1 MKSVILPQLINFEL
15 EFKMIVLGHQNPDCD
30 SVCSAIALADLFN
43 KLGKEAT
50 PVIQGEA
57 NPEVLFLLEQAGYSV
72 PQTCTSVAGKDIFLV
87 DFSDWNQGTADMKEA
102 KICGIVDHH
111 KLGDVTTAEPLEC
124 WIWPVGCSATIVYN
138 MYKFHNQTVEPA
150 IAKLMMGAI
159 ISDTVNFQGPTT
171 TDTDK
176 AAAKELAEIA
186 GVNDLDA
193 FATAQFD
200 AKSDITHVPAAE
212 LILRDQ
218 KVFEMNGDKLA
229 IGQLELTSL
238 TTAFEK
244 KADMLAEMEKLQSAN
259 GYHSTIVLLTDI
271 NKLDTTALIVS
282 KDADKVAAALN
293 STTADNAIELPGV
306 VSRKKQIIPFLQ
318 EAFGA

>member
-1 MKSVILPQLINFEL
+1 
-15 EFKMIVLGHQNPDCD
+15 MIVLGHQNPDCD
-30 SVCSAIALADLFN
+30 SVCSAIALAALFS

-50 PVIQGEA
+50 PATQGEA
-57 NPEVLFLLEQAGYSV
+57 NPEALYLLEQANFTA
-72 PQTCTSVAGKDIFLV
+72 PEICTSVAGKDIFLV

-111 KLGDVTTAEPLEC
+111 KLGDITTSEPLEC

-138 MYKFHNQTVEPA
+138 MYKFNNQTPEAA

-171 TDTDK
+171 TEMDK
-176 AAAKELAEIA
+176 VAAKALAEIA
-186 GVNDLDA
+186 GVDDLEA

-200 AKSDITHVPAAE
+200 AKSDIKHVPAAE

-238 TTAFEK
+238 ETAFAK
-244 KADMLAEMEKLQSAN
+244 KADMLAEMEKLQAEN

-271 NKLDTTALIVS
+271 NKLDTTALIIS
-282 KDADKVAAALN
+282 KEADKVAAALN
-293 STTADNAIELPGV
+293 STVADGAFELPGV

-318 EAFGA
+318 KAF

>member
-1 MKSVILPQLINFEL
+1 
-15 EFKMIVLGHQNPDCD
+15 MIVLGHQNPDCD
-30 SVCSAIALADLFN
+30 SVCSAIALASLFD

-50 PVIQGEA
+50 PVMQGEA
-57 NPEVLFLLEQAGYSV
+57 NPEAQFLLEQAGL
-72 PQTCTSVAGKDIFLV
+72 PAPEIRTSVAGEDLFLV
-87 DFSDWNQGTADMKEA
+87 DYSDWNQGTADMKEA

-111 KLGDVTTAEPLEC
+111 KLGDITTSEPLEC

-138 MYKFHNQTVEPA
+138 MYKFHNQNVDAA

-171 TDTDK
+171 TDIDK
-176 AAAKELAEIA
+176 VAAKELAEIA
-186 GVNDLDA
+186 GVDDLDA

-200 AKSDITHVPAAE
+200 AKSDIKHVPAAE

-238 TTAFEK
+238 ATAFEK
-244 KADMLAEMEKLQSAN
+244 KADMLVEMGQLQAEN

-293 STTADNAIELPGV
+293 SSVADHAIELPGV

-318 EAFGA
+318 EAFEA

>member
-1 MKSVILPQLINFEL
+1 
-15 EFKMIVLGHQNPDCD
+15 MIVLGHQNPDCD
-30 SVCSAIALADLFN
+30 SVCSSIALAALFT

-50 PVIQGEA
+50 PATQGEA
-57 NPEVLFLLEQAGYSV
+57 NPEASYLLEQADFTA
-72 PQTCTSVAGKDIFLV
+72 PDICTSVAGKDIFLV
-87 DFSDWNQGTADMKEA
+87 DFSDWNQGPKDMKEA
-102 KICGIVDHH
+102 KIHGIVDHH
-111 KLGDVTTAEPLEC
+111 KLGDITTSEPLEC

-138 MYKFHNQTVEPA
+138 MYKFNNQTPEAA

-171 TDTDK
+171 TEMDK
-176 AAAKELAEIA
+176 EAVKALAEIA
-186 GVNDLDA
+186 GVDDLEA

-200 AKSDITHVPAAE
+200 AKSDIKRVPAAE

-238 TTAFEK
+238 ETAFSK
-244 KADMLAEMEKLQSAN
+244 KADMLAEMTKLQAEN

-293 STTADNAIELPGV
+293 STVVDGAFELPGV
-306 VSRKKQIIPFLQ
+306 VSRKKQIIPSLQ
-318 EAFGA
+318 EAFQA